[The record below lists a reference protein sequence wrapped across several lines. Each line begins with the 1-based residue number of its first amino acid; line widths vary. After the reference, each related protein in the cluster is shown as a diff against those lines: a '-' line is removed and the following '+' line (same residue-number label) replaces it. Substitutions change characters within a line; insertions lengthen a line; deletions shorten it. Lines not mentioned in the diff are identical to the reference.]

1 MGRYTGSVC
10 RLCRREG
17 VKLFLKGPR
26 CFTEKCAIDRRSTI
40 PGQHG
45 AARPRLTE
53 YSLQL
58 REKQKL
64 KRIYGLVETQFKR
77 YFFSAERKKEITGE
91 ALLVLLESR
100 LDNIV
105 YRAGFALSRK
115 QARMLIRQNHFQVNG
130 SAVNIPSSQ
139 VLLND
144 FVEVRAGS
152 RALIPVKEAMARV
165 EARGVPDWLELEQGL
180 FKATVTGRPTKE
192 AMALPVNEQ
201 LVVELYSR

>member
-17 VKLFLKGPR
+17 VKLFLKGSR
-26 CFTEKCAIDRRSTI
+26 CVTEKCAIDRRATV

-64 KRIYGLVETQFKR
+64 KRIYGLMEGQFKQ
-77 YFFSAERKKEITGE
+77 YFFMAERKKEITGE

-100 LDNIV
+100 LDNVV
-105 YRAGFALSRK
+105 YRSGFALSRK
-115 QARMLIRQNHFQVNG
+115 QARMLVRQNHFQVNG
-130 SAVNIPSSQ
+130 AAVNIPSCQ
-139 VLLND
+139 LFLND
-144 FVEVRAGS
+144 FIQVRERS
-152 RALIPVKEAMARV
+152 KTLIPVKEAMERV
-165 EARGVPDWLELEQGL
+165 EARGIPDWLDVEQGL
-180 FKATVTGRPTKE
+180 FKATIKGRPTKE

>member
-1 MGRYTGSVC
+1 MGRYTGAVC

-17 VKLFLKGPR
+17 VKLFLKGSR
-26 CFTEKCAIDRRSTI
+26 CFTEKCAVDRRASV

-64 KRIYGLVETQFKR
+64 KRIYGLMEGQFR
-77 YFFSAERKKEITGE
+77 NYFFKAERQEGVTGE

-100 LDNIV
+100 LDNVV
-105 YRAGFALSRK
+105 YRSGFAISRK
-115 QARMLIRQNHFQVNG
+115 QARMLVRQNHFQVNG
-130 SAVNIPSSQ
+130 ASVNIPSTQ
-139 VLLND
+139 LGIND
-144 FVEVRAGS
+144 FISVREGS
-152 RALIPVKEAMARV
+152 KVIIPVKEAMERL
-165 EARGVPDWLELEQGL
+165 ESRGIPDWLDVEQGL
-180 FKATVTGRPTKE
+180 FKATIKGRPTKE
-192 AMALPVNEQ
+192 VMALPVNEQ

>member
-1 MGRYTGSVC
+1 MGRYTGAVC

-17 VKLFLKGPR
+17 VKLFLKGTR
-26 CFTEKCAIDRRSTI
+26 CFTEKCAVDRRASV

-64 KRIYGLVETQFKR
+64 KRIYGLMEAQFKN
-77 YFFSAERKKEITGE
+77 YFFKAEKQKDVTGQ

-100 LDNIV
+100 LDNVV
-105 YRAGFALSRK
+105 YRSGFAVSRS
-115 QARMLIRQNHFQVNG
+115 QARMLVRQNHFQVNG
-130 SAVNIPSSQ
+130 SSVNIPSSQ
-139 VLLND
+139 LGLND
-144 FVEVRAGS
+144 FIEVREGS
-152 RALIPVKEAMARV
+152 KTLIPVKEAMERL
-165 EARGVPDWLELEQGL
+165 EARGVPDWLDVEQGL
-180 FKATVTGRPTKE
+180 FKATIKGRPTKE
-192 AMALPVNEQ
+192 VIALPVNEQ

>member
-1 MGRYTGSVC
+1 MGRYTGAVC

-17 VKLFLKGPR
+17 VKLFLKGSR
-26 CFTEKCAIDRRSTI
+26 CFTEKCAVDRRTTV

-64 KRIYGLVETQFKR
+64 KRIYGLMETQFR
-77 YFFSAERKKEITGE
+77 QYFFSAERKKEVTGE

-105 YRAGFALSRK
+105 YRAGFSVSRK
-115 QARMLIRQNHFQVNG
+115 QARMLVRQNHFHVNG
-130 SAVNIPSSQ
+130 APVNIPSCQ

-144 FVEVRAGS
+144 FIEVREGS
-152 RALIPVKEAMARV
+152 KGLIPVKEAMDRV
-165 EARGVPDWLELEQGL
+165 EARGIPDWLDVEHRL
-180 FKATVTGRPTKE
+180 FKATVKGRPTKE
-192 AMALPVNEQ
+192 AMSLPVNEQ

>member
-1 MGRYTGSVC
+1 VGRYTGSVC

-17 VKLFLKGPR
+17 VKLFLKGSR
-26 CFTEKCAIDRRSTI
+26 CVTEKCAIDRRATV

-64 KRIYGLVETQFKR
+64 KRIYGLMEGQFKQ
-77 YFFSAERKKEITGE
+77 YFFMAERKKEITGE

-100 LDNIV
+100 LDNVV
-105 YRAGFALSRK
+105 YRSGFALSRK
-115 QARMLIRQNHFQVNG
+115 QARMLVRQNHFQVNG
-130 SAVNIPSSQ
+130 AAVNIPSCQ
-139 VLLND
+139 LFLND
-144 FVEVRAGS
+144 FIQVRERS
-152 RALIPVKEAMARV
+152 KTLIPVKEAMERV
-165 EARGVPDWLELEQGL
+165 EARGIPDWLDVEQGL
-180 FKATVTGRPTKE
+180 FKATIKGRPTKE

>member
-17 VKLFLKGPR
+17 VKLFLKGAR
-26 CFTEKCAIDRRSTI
+26 CFTEKCAIDRRNTV

-64 KRIYGLVETQFKR
+64 KRIYGLMETQFKQ
-77 YFFSAERKKEITGE
+77 YFFRAERKEGVTGE
-91 ALLVLLESR
+91 SLLVLLESR
-100 LDNIV
+100 MDNVV
-105 YRAGFALSRK
+105 YRAGFSVSRK
-115 QARMLIRQNHFQVNG
+115 QARMLVRQNHFQVNG
-130 SAVNIPSSQ
+130 KAVNMPSYQ
-139 VLLND
+139 IALND
-144 FVEVRAGS
+144 VVEVRTGS
-152 RALIPVKEAMARV
+152 RELLPVKEAMERV
-165 EARGVPDWLELEQGL
+165 EARGIPDWLDVELPL
-180 FKATVTGRPTKE
+180 FRVKVSGKPTKE
-192 AMALPVNEQ
+192 MMALPVNEQ

>member
-1 MGRYTGSVC
+1 LGRYTGAVC

-17 VKLFLKGPR
+17 VKLFLKGSR
-26 CFTEKCAIDRRSTI
+26 CFTEKCAVDRRASV

-64 KRIYGLVETQFKR
+64 KRIYGLMEGQFR
-77 YFFSAERKKEITGE
+77 NYFFKAERQEGVTGE

-100 LDNIV
+100 LDNVV
-105 YRAGFALSRK
+105 YRSGFAISRK
-115 QARMLIRQNHFQVNG
+115 QARMLVRQNHFQVNG
-130 SAVNIPSSQ
+130 ASVNIPSTQ
-139 VLLND
+139 LGIND
-144 FVEVRAGS
+144 FISVREGS
-152 RALIPVKEAMARV
+152 KVIIPVKEAMERL
-165 EARGVPDWLELEQGL
+165 ESRGIPDWLDVEQGL
-180 FKATVTGRPTKE
+180 FKATIKGRPTKE
-192 AMALPVNEQ
+192 VMALPVNEQ